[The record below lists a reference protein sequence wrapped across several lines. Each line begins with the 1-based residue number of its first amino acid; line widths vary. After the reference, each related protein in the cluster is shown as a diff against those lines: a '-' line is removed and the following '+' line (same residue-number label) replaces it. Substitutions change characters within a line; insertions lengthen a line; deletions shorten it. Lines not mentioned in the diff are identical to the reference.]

1 MQSHSFV
8 GKTILITGGCGFI
21 GSHFVEACHTL
32 GMVVYVLDNL
42 SSGRNVFTATSDYS
56 SPLVYITG
64 DIRDS
69 AAFSHLPQKIDF
81 VVHLAAAISVAESV
95 TDPQKYMLT
104 NVEGSRNVFQYAVDA
119 KASAV
124 LSASTAAY
132 YGDCGTRAIKETFP
146 YNGIS
151 PYAESKMEME
161 KLGAEFQK
169 TSRCRFIFGR
179 FFNVYGPRQD
189 PSSPYTGV
197 MSIFMNN
204 CATRKPITIFGTG
217 EQTRDFV
224 FVKDLVA
231 AGLNLLG
238 QFDKFP
244 IGASAVCQDDSNKIR
259 GNAYDGEDT
268 YPTVF
273 NIGSG
278 VSISI
283 NELAELT
290 KIVSGKDEVE
300 IIHGEPRGGDILHS
314 LSDCTRI
321 HGVTGWSASTTLRIG
336 MSETWGWVA
345 GEIPYLSGDLV
356 GVPEDE
362 LKATGFLGAG
372 GLHGK
377 GVDVKEVCL

>member
-1 MQSHSFV
+1 MKSHSFV

-32 GMVVYVLDNL
+32 GMTVYVLDNL

-64 DIRDS
+64 DIRDKTV
-69 AAFSHLPQKIDF
+69 FSRLPQRIDF
-81 VVHLAAAISVAESV
+81 VIHLAAAISVAESI

-104 NVEGSRNVFQYAVDA
+104 NVEGSRNVFQYAIES
-119 KASAV
+119 KALAV

-132 YGDCGTRAIKETFP
+132 YGDCGTNAIKETFP
-146 YNGIS
+146 YGGIS

-169 TSRCRFIFGR
+169 TSRCRFIFAR

-197 MSIFMNN
+197 MSIFINN
-204 CATRKPITIFGTG
+204 CSVRRPITIFGTG
-217 EQTRDFV
+217 KQTRDFI
-224 FVKDLVA
+224 FVKDLVL
-231 AGLNLLG
+231 AGMSLLG
-238 QFDKFP
+238 HFEKFS
-244 IGASAVCQDDSNKIR
+244 IGVSAVHKDDSDEIR
-259 GNAYDGEDT
+259 CNAYSGEGV

-278 VSISI
+278 ISISI

-290 KIVSGKDEVE
+290 KIVSSRSEVE
-300 IIHGEPRGGDILHS
+300 IVHGESRSGDILHS

-321 HGVTGWSASTTLRIG
+321 HDAIGWSANTTLPVG
-336 MSETWGWVA
+336 MSATWGWAA
-345 GEIPYLSGDLV
+345 GEILYLPGDLV
-356 GVPEDE
+356 EISEDE
-362 LKATGFLGAG
+362 LKTTGFLAAG
-372 GLHGK
+372 NLHGK
-377 GVDVKEVCL
+377 GVDVKETCI